1 MECLDGTIKEV
12 GGEVVGEE
20 PSESCGLSKRVK
32 GQYTVLAQSMQ
43 ASMTHFVK

>member
-1 MECLDGTIKEV
+1 VECLDGTVKEV

-20 PSESCGLSKRVK
+20 PGESHGLIKRVK
-32 GQYTVLAQSMQ
+32 GKYTVLARSMQ